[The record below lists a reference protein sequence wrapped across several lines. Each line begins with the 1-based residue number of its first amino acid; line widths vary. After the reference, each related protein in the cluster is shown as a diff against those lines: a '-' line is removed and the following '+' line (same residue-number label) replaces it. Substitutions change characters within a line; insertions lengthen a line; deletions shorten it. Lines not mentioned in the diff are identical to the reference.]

1 MFGRVA
7 VLRGDEPLS
16 ILSKA
21 LELLCYLV
29 LHRERAH
36 TRETLAGLLWPDAPP
51 AQARKYLRQSL
62 WQLQT
67 NLAVSG
73 GPGTVPMLDVSAARV
88 RVHPEASW
96 WCDVDVVERAHR
108 LARDVP
114 AGALSDPDAAALEHA
129 VALCQDDL
137 LDTWSQDWCVRER
150 DRLQLV
156 HLDLLDRL
164 TEHAVCRGL
173 LRRGLAHGQRLLRL
187 DPAREVTHR
196 QLMRLYAACGD
207 RTGALRQY
215 GRCVQALAAGVRP
228 TARGG
233 DRRALPPD
241 PRRQPRV
248 HRGRRPARTAWP
260 AGAARRAPRPDRGR
274 RRRPAERRG
283 APARAAPREPGGA
296 AGGVGD
302 GVSRLRR
309 PRAVRRST
317 APRRRCRPAPRC
329 GCRRRSAAPPAPGWR
344 H

>member
-1 MFGRVA
+1 MSPCCVA
-7 VLRGDEPLS
+7 ASPCRYS
-16 ILSKA
+16 SKA

-73 GPGTVPMLDVSAARV
+73 GPGTVPLLDVSAARV

-129 VALCQDDL
+129 AALCQDDL

-173 LRRGLAHGQRLLRL
+173 LAAASPTGSACCRL

-215 GRCVQALAAGVRP
+215 GRCVQALAQEF
-228 TARGG
+228 
-233 DRRALPPD
+233 DLPPA
-241 PRRQPRV
+241 PETVELYRRIRV
-248 HRGRRPARTAWP
+248 GSLGSTGGRRPARTAWP
-260 AGAARRAPRPDRGR
+260 ARAARRAPRPDRGR

-317 APRRRCRPAPRC
+317 APRPRCRPAPRC
-329 GCRRRSAAPPAPGWR
+329 GWRRRSAAPPAPGWR

>member
-7 VLRGDEPLS
+7 VLRGGEPLS
-16 ILSKA
+16 VLSKA

-114 AGALSDPDAAALEHA
+114 AGALSDRDAAAFEHA

-164 TEHAVCRGL
+164 TEHAVCRRL

-215 GRCVQALAAGVRP
+215 GRCVQALAQEF
-228 TARGG
+228 
-233 DRRALPPD
+233 DLPPAAETVELY
-241 PRRQPRV
+241 RRIRD
-248 HRGRRPARTAWP
+248 GSLGST
-260 AGAARRAPRPDRGR
+260 GADVPPELPG
-274 RRRPAERRG
+274 
-283 APARAAPREPGGA
+283 PREPLDERLDRIA
-296 AGGVGD
+296 DAVVALRNDVGLLLALHR
-302 GVSRLRR
+302 GNPEERGE
-309 PRAVRRST
+309 AWET
-317 APRRRCRPAPRC
+317 
-329 GCRRRSAAPPAPGWR
+329 G
-344 H
+344 

>member
-7 VLRGDEPLS
+7 VLRDGEPLS
-16 ILSKA
+16 MLSKS

-88 RVHPEASW
+88 RVHPDASW

-108 LARDVP
+108 IARDVP
-114 AGALSDPDAAALEHA
+114 AGALSDHNAAAVEHA
-129 VALCQDDL
+129 AALCQDDL
-137 LDTWSQDWCVRER
+137 LDTWGQDWCVRER

-164 TEHAVCRGL
+164 TEHAVCCGL

-215 GRCVQALAAGVRP
+215 GRCVQALAEEFDLAPSAETVELYRRI
-228 TARGG
+228 RGG
-233 DRRALPPD
+233 SLESTGADVPPE
-241 PRRQPRV
+241 PP
-248 HRGRRPARTAWP
+248 G
-260 AGAARRAPRPDRGR
+260 
-274 RRRPAERRG
+274 
-283 APARAAPREPGGA
+283 PREPLDERLDRIA
-296 AGGVGD
+296 DAVVALRNDVGLLLALHR
-302 GVSRLRR
+302 GNPEERR
-309 PRAVRRST
+309 EAWET
-317 APRRRCRPAPRC
+317 
-329 GCRRRSAAPPAPGWR
+329 G
-344 H
+344 